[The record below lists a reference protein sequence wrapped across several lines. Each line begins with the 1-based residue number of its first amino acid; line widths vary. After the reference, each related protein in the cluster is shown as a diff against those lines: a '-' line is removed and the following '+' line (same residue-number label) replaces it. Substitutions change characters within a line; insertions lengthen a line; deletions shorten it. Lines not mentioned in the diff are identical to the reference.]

1 MKEKKPNLKV
11 RDYQP
16 GDFPEIEKLWID
28 TGMGGAV
35 RGDDEGAIENTIKFG
50 GKLLILENP
59 VIKEIIG
66 TSWMTV
72 DGRRVYLHHFGIKP
86 EHQGKGYS
94 HLLMKASMEF
104 AESSGKQI
112 KLEVHLTNKIATSL
126 YKKWGFQYLGDYDV
140 YIIRDYKSIK
150 IPNPACE

>member
-1 MKEKKPNLKV
+1 MNVKKTKLTV

-16 GDFPEIEKLWID
+16 GDFPEIEKLWIA

-35 RGDDEGAIENTIKFG
+35 RGDDEAAIENTIKPG
-50 GKLLILENP
+50 GKLLILENHGT
-59 VIKEIIG
+59 KEIIG

-72 DGRRVYLHHFGIKP
+72 DGRRIYLHHFGIKP

-104 AESSGKQI
+104 AESTGKQI
-112 KLEVHLTNKIATSL
+112 KLEVHNTNIIATAL

-140 YIIRDYKSIK
+140 YIIRDYKSI
-150 IPNPACE
+150 

>member
-1 MKEKKPNLKV
+1 MKEKKLQLNV

-16 GDFPEIEKLWID
+16 GDFPEIEKLWNA
-28 TGMGGAV
+28 TGMGGVV
-35 RGDDEGAIENTIKFG
+35 RGDDENAIENTLKQG
-50 GKLLILENP
+50 GKLLILEEMITN
-59 VIKEIIG
+59 EIIG
-66 TSWMTV
+66 TSWMTL
-72 DGRRVYLHHFGIKP
+72 DGRRIYLHHFGIKP

-104 AESSGKQI
+104 AESTGKQI
-112 KLEVHLTNKIATSL
+112 KLEVHINNKVATEL

-150 IPNPACE
+150 IPNPAGD